1 MKLIPVALAIFYR
14 QTDCLEVWTQ
24 RRTDDGIYH
33 GLMEFPGGKIEAHEL
48 PLEACVREIEEE
60 VGIRVDP
67 AKARFMGIYP
77 NHLEN
82 RTILLNVFLFPETTN
97 LEGKGEWMRIEV
109 GTLSSHL
116 RGIIPGP
123 NHEIIDDLYRS
134 LYSERLGDKK

>member
-33 GLMEFPGGKIEAHEL
+33 GLMEFPGGKIEAYEM

-60 VGIRVDP
+60 VGIRVDS
-67 AKARFMGIYP
+67 AKATFMGLYP
-77 NHLEN
+77 NYLDN
-82 RTILLNVFLFPETTN
+82 RTIVLNVFLFPETPD
-97 LEGKGEWMRIEV
+97 LKGKGQWMRIEADA
-109 GTLSSHL
+109 LSSPL
-116 RGIIPGP
+116 KGIIPGP

-134 LYSERLGDKK
+134 LYSERQRNKK